1 MTDVRMRKQ
10 MAAQQ
15 APELPGI
22 IDTYQLYIDGR
33 WVEPEDGRYDDIS
46 PATEEVIATAP
57 DASVSQVGQAIAAA
71 RRAFDDGPWSG
82 MSPGDRAGCLN
93 QLGDAL
99 FKHADE
105 FFALSQVE
113 WGCIA
118 NERMMQVDGA
128 AYMSMHAA
136 QLATKLTD
144 EPKTGIGAGT
154 TLLRHEPLGVVSIL
168 TPWNFPHCLNV
179 MKLNNALAAG
189 NTVVLKPSPLTPLA
203 GLALAR
209 IIDEYT
215 DFPPGV
221 VNVVTPARVE
231 AAKLLTT
238 DPRID
243 MVSFTGSSA
252 IGCEVM
258 SAAGQ
263 TMKRILL
270 ECGGKSASIVLDDT
284 DVTDEMLE
292 QMLFDCCSLHAGQAC
307 ILHSRLL
314 LPDSLH
320 DEVVDRLVGLARDVK
335 VGDPTDPDV
344 RMGPLIS
351 WEQRSRVEDHVSRA
365 LGDGAKLVTG
375 GGRPAGLD
383 VGFYFEP
390 TILTEVEPDSTI
402 AQEEVFG
409 PVLTVLRYRDDDDA
423 VAIANNSR
431 YGLSG
436 AVWGADVDRAVA
448 VARRIRTG
456 QIAVNGCGPGD
467 APFGGFK
474 LSGFGR
480 EGGGIGGLHQYMEP
494 KAIGIP

>member
-1 MTDVRMRKQ
+1 MVESRP
-10 MAAQQ
+10 A
-15 APELPGI
+15 LV
-22 IDTYQLYIDGR
+22 DTYQLYIDGR
-33 WVEPEDGRYDDIS
+33 WVEPEDGRYDDVS
-46 PATEEVIATAP
+46 PSTESVIASAP
-57 DASVSQVGQAIAAA
+57 DASVGQVGAAIAAA
-71 RRAFDDGPWSG
+71 RRAFDDGPWATMSG
-82 MSPGDRAGCLN
+82 QDRAGCLN
-93 QLGDAL
+93 QLGEAL
-99 FKHADE
+99 MKHADD
-105 FFALSQVE
+105 FYALSQVE
-113 WGCIA
+113 WGCIG

-136 QLATKLTD
+136 QLATQLS
-144 EPKTGIGAGT
+144 EEEVAGMSAGT
-154 TLLRHEPLGVVSIL
+154 TLLRHQPLGVVSVL

-179 MKLNNALAAG
+179 MKLNHALAAS

-209 IIDEYT
+209 LIDEHT
-215 DFPPGV
+215 DIPPGV
-221 VNVVTPARVE
+221 VNVVTPSGVE

-243 MVSFTGSSA
+243 MISFTGSSVV
-252 IGCEVM
+252 GRQVM
-258 SAAGQ
+258 SAAGD

-270 ECGGKSASIVLDDT
+270 ELGGKSASIVLDDT
-284 DVTDEMLE
+284 EVTDEMLQ
-292 QMLFDCCSLHAGQAC
+292 QMLFDSCSLHAGQAC

-320 DEVVDRLVGLARDVK
+320 DDVVDRLVALARDVK

-344 RMGPLIS
+344 QMGPLIS
-351 WEQRSRVEDHVSRA
+351 AAQRDRVQAHVDGA
-365 LGDGAKLVTG
+365 VNDGAKLATG

-390 TILTEVEPDSTI
+390 TVLTGVDADSTI

-423 VAIANNSR
+423 IAIANNSQ

-436 AVWGADVDRAVA
+436 AVWGGDVDRAVG

-456 QIAVNGCGPGD
+456 QVAVNGCGPGG
-467 APFGGFK
+467 APFGGFR
-474 LSGFGR
+474 LSGLGR
-480 EGGGIGGLHQYMEP
+480 EGGGIGGLHQYMEAM
-494 KAIGIP
+494 AIGVPA

>member
-1 MTDVRMRKQ
+1 
-10 MAAQQ
+10 MAESRPA
-15 APELPGI
+15 LV
-22 IDTYQLYIDGR
+22 DTYQLYIDGR
-33 WVEPEDGRYDDIS
+33 WVEPEVGRYDDVS
-46 PATEEVIATAP
+46 PATETVIASAP
-57 DASVSQVGQAIAAA
+57 DASVGQVGEAIAAA
-71 RRAFDDGPWSG
+71 RRAFDDGPWGTISG
-82 MSPGDRAGCLN
+82 QDRAGCLN

-99 FKHADE
+99 MKHADD
-105 FFALSQVE
+105 FYALSQVE
-113 WGCIA
+113 WGCIG

-128 AYMSMHAA
+128 AFMSMHAA
-136 QLATKLTD
+136 QLATQLAD
-144 EPKTGIGAGT
+144 EAVTGIGAGT
-154 TLLRHEPLGVVSIL
+154 TLLRHQPLGVVSVL

-179 MKLNNALAAG
+179 MKLNHALAAG

-209 IIDEYT
+209 IIDEHT
-215 DFPPGV
+215 DIPPGV
-221 VNVVTPARVE
+221 VNVVTPSGVE

-243 MVSFTGSSA
+243 MISFTGSSA
-252 IGCEVM
+252 VGRQVM
-258 SAAGQ
+258 SAAGD

-270 ECGGKSASIVLDDT
+270 ELGGKSASIVLDDT
-284 DVTDEMLE
+284 EVTDEMLQ
-292 QMLFDCCSLHAGQAC
+292 QMLFDSCSLHAGQAC

-320 DEVVDRLVGLARDVK
+320 DDVVDRLVALAREVK

-344 RMGPLIS
+344 QLGPLIS
-351 WEQRSRVEDHVSRA
+351 AAQRDRVQAHVDGAVS
-365 LGDGAKLVTG
+365 DGAKLATG

-383 VGFYFEP
+383 LGFYFEP
-390 TILTEVEPDSTI
+390 TVLTGVAPDSTI

-423 VAIANNSR
+423 IAIANNSQ

-436 AVWGADVDRAVA
+436 AVWGGDVDRAVG

-456 QIAVNGCGPGD
+456 QVAVNGCGPGD

-474 LSGFGR
+474 LSGLGR
-480 EGGGIGGLHQYMEP
+480 EGGGIGGLHQYMESM
-494 KAIGIP
+494 AIGVPA

>member
-1 MTDVRMRKQ
+1 MLV
-10 MAAQQ
+10 
-15 APELPGI
+15 
-22 IDTYQLYIDGR
+22 DTYQLYIDGQ
-33 WVEPEDGRYDDIS
+33 WVEPQDGRYDDVS
-46 PATEEVIATAP
+46 PATEAVIAIAP
-57 DASVSQVGQAIAAA
+57 DASVGQVGEAVAAA
-71 RRAFDDGPWSG
+71 RRAFDEGPWG
-82 MSPGDRAGCLN
+82 TMAPQERAACLT

-99 FKHADE
+99 QKHNDE

-118 NERMMQVDGA
+118 NERVMQVDGA
-128 AYMSMHAA
+128 GYMSMHAA
-136 QLATKLTD
+136 QLAAKLAD
-144 EPKTGIGAGT
+144 KPITGVGAGT
-154 TLLRHEPLGVVSIL
+154 TLLRYEPLGVVSIL

-179 MKLNNALAAG
+179 MKVNNALAAG

-215 DFPPGV
+215 DIPPGV
-221 VNVVTPARVE
+221 VNVVTPSRVE

-252 IGCEVM
+252 VGCAVM

-270 ECGGKSASIVLDDT
+270 ECGGKSASIVLGDT
-284 DVTDEMLE
+284 ELTDQMLE

-314 LPDSLH
+314 LPESMH
-320 DEVVDRLVGLARDVK
+320 DEVVDRLVALARDVK

-351 WEQRSRVEDHVSRA
+351 AAQRDRVATHVNGA
-365 LGDGAKLVTG
+365 VNDGAKLVTG
-375 GGRPAGLD
+375 GGRPAGFD
-383 VGFYFEP
+383 VGFYYEP
-390 TILTEVEPDSTI
+390 TILTDVDPDSTV

-409 PVLTVLRYRDDDDA
+409 PVLSVLRYRDDDDA

-436 AVWGADVDRAVA
+436 AVWGADVDRAVG

-480 EGGGIGGLHQYMEP
+480 EGGGIGGLYQYMEP
-494 KAIGIP
+494 MAIGIP

>member
-1 MTDVRMRKQ
+1 MTEVQ
-10 MAAQQ
+10 T
-15 APELPGI
+15 PGTLV
-22 IDTYQLYIDGR
+22 DTYQLYIDGR

-46 PATEEVIATAP
+46 PATEETIATAP
-57 DASVSQVGQAIAAA
+57 DASVAQVGEAIAAA
-71 RRAFDDGPWSG
+71 RRAFDDGPWGG
-82 MSPGDRAGCLN
+82 MSHQERAGCLN

-99 FKHADE
+99 VKHADE
-105 FFALSQVE
+105 FFALSQAE

-118 NERMMQVDGA
+118 NERVMQVDGA
-128 AYMSMHAA
+128 GYMSMRAA
-136 QLATKLTD
+136 QLAAELND
-144 EPKTGIGAGT
+144 QPITGVGAGT
-154 TLLRHEPLGVVSIL
+154 TLLRYEPLGVVSIL

-189 NTVVLKPSPLTPLA
+189 NTAVLKPSPLTPLA

-209 IIDEYT
+209 IIDEHT
-215 DFPPGV
+215 DIPPGV
-221 VNVVTPARVE
+221 VNVVTPSSVE

-243 MVSFTGSSA
+243 MISFTGSSA
-252 IGCEVM
+252 VGCEVM
-258 SAAGQ
+258 SAAGP

-270 ECGGKSASIVLDDT
+270 ECGGKSASIVLDDAT
-284 DVTDEMLE
+284 VTDEMLE

-314 LPDSLH
+314 LPDSKH
-320 DEVVDRLVGLARDVK
+320 DEVVDRLVALARDVK
-335 VGDPTDPDV
+335 VGDPTDPEAQ
-344 RMGPLIS
+344 MGPLIS
-351 WEQRSRVEDHVSRA
+351 AAQLKRVQGHVDGA
-365 LGDGAKLVTG
+365 VNDGAKLVTG

-390 TILTEVEPDSTI
+390 TILTDVDPDSTI

-436 AVWGADVDRAVA
+436 AVWGSDVDRAVG
-448 VARRIRTG
+448 VARRVRTG
-456 QIAVNGCGPGD
+456 QIAVNGIGPGD

-480 EGGGIGGLHQYMEP
+480 EGGGIGSLHQYMEP
-494 KAIGIP
+494 KAIGMPA

>member
-1 MTDVRMRKQ
+1 MTEVQ
-10 MAAQQ
+10 T
-15 APELPGI
+15 PGTLV
-22 IDTYQLYIDGR
+22 DTYQLYIDGR

-46 PATEEVIATAP
+46 PATEETIATAP
-57 DASVSQVGQAIAAA
+57 DASVAQVGEAIAAA
-71 RRAFDDGPWSG
+71 RRAFDDGPWGG
-82 MSPGDRAGCLN
+82 MSHQERAGCLN

-99 FKHADE
+99 VKHADE
-105 FFALSQVE
+105 FFALSQAE

-118 NERMMQVDGA
+118 NERVMQVDGA
-128 AYMSMHAA
+128 GYMSMRAA
-136 QLATKLTD
+136 QLAAELGD
-144 EPKTGIGAGT
+144 RPVTGVGAGT
-154 TLLRHEPLGVVSIL
+154 TLMCHEPLGVVSIL

-179 MKLNNALAAG
+179 MKVNNALAAG

-209 IIDEYT
+209 IIDEHT
-215 DFPPGV
+215 DIPPGV
-221 VNVVTPARVE
+221 VNVVTPSGLE

-243 MVSFTGSSA
+243 MISFTGSSA
-252 IGCEVM
+252 VGCEVM
-258 SAAGQ
+258 RAAGDA
-263 TMKRILL
+263 MKRILL

-284 DVTDEMLE
+284 VVTDQMLE

-314 LPDSLH
+314 LPNSLH
-320 DEVVDRLVGLARDVK
+320 DDVVGRLVELARAVR

-344 RMGPLIS
+344 QMGPLIS
-351 WEQRSRVEDHVSRA
+351 AAQLQRVQAHVDGA
-365 LGDGAKLVTG
+365 LSDGAKLMTG
-375 GGRPAGLD
+375 GGRPAGQD
-383 VGFYFEP
+383 VGFFFEP
-390 TILTEVEPDSTI
+390 TILAEVDPDSTI

-409 PVLTVLRYRDDDDA
+409 PVLSVLRYSDDDDA

-436 AVWGADVDRAVA
+436 AVWGSDVDRAVG

-456 QIAVNGCGPGD
+456 QIAVNGIGPGD

-480 EGGGIGGLHQYMEP
+480 EGGGIGSLHQYMEP
-494 KAIGIP
+494 KAIGMPALRDP

>member
-1 MTDVRMRKQ
+1 MTDVQVRKQ
-10 MAAQQ
+10 MA
-15 APELPGI
+15 ELQPPGPLV
-22 IDTYQLYIDGR
+22 DTYQLYIDGR
-33 WVEPEDGRYDDIS
+33 WAEPENGRYDDID
-46 PATEEVIATAP
+46 PATEKTIASAP
-57 DASVSQVGQAIAAA
+57 DASVAQVGAAIAAA
-71 RRAFDDGPWSG
+71 RRAFDDGPWATT
-82 MSPGDRAGCLN
+82 SPQDRAGCLN

-99 FKHADE
+99 GKHADE
-105 FFALSQVE
+105 FFGLSQAE
-113 WGCIA
+113 WGCVS
-118 NERMMQVDGA
+118 NERVMQVDGA
-128 AYMSMHAA
+128 AFMSMHAA
-136 QLATKLTD
+136 ELAAQLTD
-144 EPKTGIGAGT
+144 EPVTGVGAGT

-209 IIDEYT
+209 MIDEYT
-215 DFPPGV
+215 DIPPGV
-221 VNVVTPARVE
+221 VNVVTPSGVE

-252 IGCEVM
+252 VGCQVM
-258 SAAGQ
+258 SAAGA

-284 DVTDEMLE
+284 EVTDEMLR
-292 QMLFDCCSLHAGQAC
+292 QILFDCCSLHAGQAC

-320 DEVVDRLVGLARDVK
+320 DEVVDALVALARGVK
-335 VGDPTDPDV
+335 VGAPTDPSV
-344 RMGPLIS
+344 QMGPLIS
-351 WEQRSRVEDHVSRA
+351 SDQRDRVEGHVSRA
-365 LGDGAKLVTG
+365 LGDGAKLATG
-375 GGRPAGLD
+375 GGRPAGLS
-383 VGFYFEP
+383 VGFYVEP
-390 TILTEVEPDSTI
+390 TILTAVQPDSAI

-436 AVWGADVDRAVA
+436 AVWGADVDRAVG
-448 VARRIRTG
+448 VARRVRTG
-456 QIAVNGCGPGD
+456 QIAVNGIGPGD

-494 KAIGIP
+494 KAIGTPA